1 MAETEDSGVD
11 AWVASVLRLRLAY
24 LQYLRLR
31 GYDIPDSEIASLR
44 EEVRDPDAPELEQ
57 EVAELRDLLA
67 FVDSVEE
74 NGGQTTKATLAKRGR
89 TKLVMRPERNHAR
102 AHFHIEYKREHS
114 ASYAPDTLEPLA
126 GSMPKK
132 YEAPLLAWAS
142 RNQERLQVIWD
153 RMNAGEDVSELIVI
167 QDA

>member
-1 MAETEDSGVD
+1 M
-11 AWVASVLRLRLAY
+11 
-24 LQYLRLR
+24 
-31 GYDIPDSEIASLR
+31 
-44 EEVRDPDAPELEQ
+44 EQ

-67 FVDSVEE
+67 FVDSVNE

-89 TKLVMRPERNHAR
+89 TKLVMRPEHNHPL

-114 ASYAPDTLEPLA
+114 ASYAVGTLELLA
-126 GSMPKK
+126 GSMPRK

-142 RNQERLQVIWD
+142 NNRDRLQLIWD
-153 RMNAGEDVSELIVI
+153 RMNAGEDVSELVIV